1 MNVTVSQ
8 LHLPS
13 GSLSLIESAVRE
25 LSTKLPPSAW
35 LDGALLSQLLVAQPI
50 RAQQIKR
57 HYCVVGGF
65 RTYHLAIAMIPPSK
79 TIPIEVVTGG
89 ERSHIEAAL
98 AALLA
103 HVLDGQ
109 QGEISE
115 RRFAYNTLRR
125 MALNLKS
132 YPNIKIPSA
141 LSPRDLRAALNIMPH
156 ETKNPRARLSD
167 YGKLMGARK

>member
-1 MNVTVSQ
+1 MNITVSQ
-8 LHLPS
+8 LYLPS
-13 GSLSLIESAVRE
+13 GPLSLIESAARE
-25 LSTKLPPSAW
+25 LSSKLPPPAW
-35 LDGALLSQLLVAQPI
+35 LDGALLSQLLAAQPI
-50 RAQQIKR
+50 RAQKIKR
-57 HYCVVGGF
+57 QYCVTGGF

-89 ERSHIEAAL
+89 ERQHVEAAL

-109 QGEISE
+109 QGEISA

-125 MALNLKS
+125 MALDLRA
-132 YPNIKIPSA
+132 YPKIKPPRV

-167 YGKLMGARK
+167 YGKLMRARK